1 MSATIFPTGWPFE
14 KTAYEYIGIRIGLE
28 VIMCISVL
36 RTDIKSRCYQETKIR
51 IWHINLSVTEN
62 QEYLVDYNEAALDQV
77 RNVSLI

>member
-1 MSATIFPTGWPFE
+1 
-14 KTAYEYIGIRIGLE
+14 
-28 VIMCISVL
+28 MCISVL

-77 RNVSLI
+77 INVSLI